1 PGGDADR
8 DLHRDQVPIEG
19 ARVEGLADLRLLPR
33 RPTGEHIVAAGR
45 CGGGGGPEEAGEDDE
60 REPQVPHALR
70 IGVWRPA
77 SHSRERVGGIPD
89 LRCFA
94 WTSLRTGL
102 SAKEVA
108 LSRQNQFRSRPVAV
122 RLKPADDGG

>member
-1 PGGDADR
+1 MAADSSAAE
-8 DLHRDQVPIEG
+8 VGFIELTDEG
-19 ARVEGLADLRLLPR
+19 QYAQARVEGLADLRLLPR

-60 REPQVPHALR
+60 REPQVPHVLR
-70 IGVWRPA
+70 IGVRRPA

-94 WTSLRTGL
+94 WTSL
-102 SAKEVA
+102 
-108 LSRQNQFRSRPVAV
+108 
-122 RLKPADDGG
+122 